1 MSKFHLVLDNGSYS
15 IKAGLSNQKEPLVVQ
30 NSLAKAKDG
39 VVYIGNDYLS
49 HTNLYLGINFKR
61 PHDQGHLILWETEKP
76 IWDYTFDKLSPKKEL
91 DPLDTH
97 LTLTETPFQLPQLS
111 MNTDLIVFE
120 EYGFGE
126 YYRCVPLLLV
136 PWAQDLLPSDFSL
149 VIDCGFDAIHVT
161 PIIYQRAYWKGV
173 RKLPI
178 GGKQLNG
185 LLKEMISFRHYDISD
200 EPLLIN
206 TVKEKTM
213 FVADNFPE
221 ALKRKAEARCEFV
234 LPDFKNTVTGYVR
247 QGLDPLPEDSQTIQ
261 LYDERFTVPESFFH
275 PEIMLDHNALSSNPI
290 IQNAKFKNITDLVV
304 DSIMACP
311 DVARPVLLA
320 NIHFVGGTA
329 NLPNFKDRLVYE
341 LEKELPVNWTV
352 RVLEEKYDLD
362 KVSWH
367 GGKVLLNDEIIK
379 EVTITK
385 QEYFEHGSN
394 WCQKQF
400 GFRNFN

>member
-1 MSKFHLVLDNGSYS
+1 MSKKHLILDNGSYN
-15 IKAGLSNQKEPLVVQ
+15 IKAGFALQKDPLVVQ

-39 VVYIGNDYLS
+39 VIYIGNDYLS
-49 HTNLYLGINFKR
+49 HTNLYSGINFKR
-61 PHDQGHLILWETEKP
+61 PHDQGHLISWETEKP
-76 IWDYTFDKLSPKKEL
+76 IWDYTFDQLSPKVEL
-91 DPLDTH
+91 DPLEVH

-136 PWAQDLLPSDFSL
+136 PWAQGGLPSDFFL
-149 VIDCGFDAIHVT
+149 VIDCGFNAVHIIPV
-161 PIIYQRAYWKGV
+161 IYQRVYWKGV

-178 GGKQLNG
+178 GGNQLNG

-213 FVADNFPE
+213 YVAENFLG
-221 ALKRKAEARCEFV
+221 ALKKKEQARCEFV

-247 QGLDPLPEDSQTIQ
+247 QDGSKLPEDAQTIQ
-261 LYDERFTVPESFFH
+261 LYDERFTVPELFFH
-275 PEIMLDHNALSSNPI
+275 PEIMLDHNALSSNTV
-290 IQNAKFKNITDLVV
+290 IQKANFKNITDLVV

-311 DVARPVLLA
+311 DVSRPVLLA

-329 NLPNFKDRLVYE
+329 NLANFKHRLVSE

-352 RVLEEKYDLD
+352 NVLDEKFDLD
-362 KVSWH
+362 KVSWQ
-367 GGKVLLNDEIIK
+367 GGHALANNDIIK

-385 QEYFEHGSN
+385 QDYFEHGAN

-400 GFRNFN
+400 GFRNF

>member
-1 MSKFHLVLDNGSYS
+1 MSKKHLVLDNGSYT
-15 IKAGLSNQKEPLVVQ
+15 IKAGFSSEKEPLVVQ
-30 NSLAKAKDG
+30 NCLSRAKDG
-39 VVYIGNDYLS
+39 VIYIGNDYLS
-49 HTNLYLGINFKR
+49 HTNLYSGINFKR
-61 PHDQGHLILWETEKP
+61 PHDQGHLISWETEKLV
-76 IWDYTFDKLSPKKEL
+76 WDYTFDKLSPKKEL

-126 YYRCVPLLLV
+126 YYRCLPPSLV
-136 PWAQDLLPSDFSL
+136 PWAQGKLASDFSL
-149 VIDCGFDAIHVT
+149 VIDCGFNAIHIV
-161 PIIYQRAYWKGV
+161 PVLYQRVYWKGV

-185 LLKEMISFRHYDISD
+185 LLRELILFRHYDISD

-213 FVADNFPE
+213 YVASNFE
-221 ALKRKAEARCEFV
+221 KALKNKIQARCEFV

-247 QGLDPLPEDSQTIQ
+247 QGDSKLPDDAQTIQ
-261 LYDERFTVPESFFH
+261 LFDERFTVPELFFH
-275 PEIMLDHNALSSNPI
+275 PEIMLDHNSLSNNSV
-290 IQNAKFKNITDLVV
+290 IQNANFKNITDLVV

-311 DVARPVLLA
+311 DAARPVLLA

-352 RVLEEKYDLD
+352 KVLEEQFDLD

-367 GGKVLLNDEIIK
+367 GGKALANNDIIK

-385 QEYFEHGSN
+385 QEYFEHGAN

-400 GFRNFN
+400 GFRNF